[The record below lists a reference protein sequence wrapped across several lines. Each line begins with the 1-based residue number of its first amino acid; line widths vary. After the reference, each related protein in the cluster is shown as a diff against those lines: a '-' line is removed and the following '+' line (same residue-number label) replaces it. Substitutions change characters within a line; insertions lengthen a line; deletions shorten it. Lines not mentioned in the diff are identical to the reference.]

1 MSNSITT
8 AIRKAKNWEV
18 IETREQYL
26 LFREWIDKLSKCCY
40 TASDDITGKEPRGPL
55 PPSCEFP
62 PKFKLTLTEVIQVCA
77 DMKVAHEE
85 LETIFENEV
94 RPTYPKWF
102 DHEGDPSSTFNALGN
117 LKYAIKKLDENLRR
131 FA

>member
-26 LFREWIDKLSKCCY
+26 LFREWIDKLSKAVYSACDEL
-40 TASDDITGKEPRGPL
+40 SGKV
-55 PPSCEFP
+55 EFP
-62 PKFKLTLTEVIQVCA
+62 ETLQLSLFETINNCA

-117 LKYAIKKLDENLRR
+117 FKYAIKKLDENLRR

>member
-40 TASDDITGKEPRGPL
+40 TASDDITDKV
-55 PPSCEFP
+55 EFP
-62 PKFKLTLTEVIQVCA
+62 KKLQLTLTEAIQVCA

-102 DHEGDPSSTFNALGN
+102 NHEGDPSSTFNALGN
-117 LKYAIKKLDENLRR
+117 FKYAIKKLDENLRR